1 MKTNNEIRS
10 HVIEHG
16 DWYVLIK
23 GEVKAQYLNKKQAF
37 DFCEKYHKNN
47 PKVDKC
53 RILMCRTIKRKGMPV
68 RYSEMS
74 YSDFTEIS
82 KNL

>member
-23 GEVKAQYLNKKQAF
+23 GEVKAQYLNKKTG
-37 DFCEKYHKNN
+37 
-47 PKVDKC
+47 
-53 RILMCRTIKRKGMPV
+53 I
-68 RYSEMS
+68 
-74 YSDFTEIS
+74 
-82 KNL
+82 